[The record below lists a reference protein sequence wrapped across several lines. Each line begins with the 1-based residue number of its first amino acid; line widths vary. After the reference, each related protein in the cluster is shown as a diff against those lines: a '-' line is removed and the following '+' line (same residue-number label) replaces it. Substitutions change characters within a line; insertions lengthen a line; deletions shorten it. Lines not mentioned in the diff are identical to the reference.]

1 MMTGQGARSW
11 TYSVGMAAWS
21 GVLVAVGSWPL
32 VYSTC
37 QDFSHMAFYSILP
50 VFITTALGA
59 IVSIYGHSIH
69 RYHQARYL
77 IDVLCRYG
85 LAYLMVYFAMLFT
98 EGEHWTLNLTMQDSK
113 VADLT
118 ARDITTVFMGYSDLL
133 PYAIGGTLIASAALL
148 MFRRTAI
155 IGIILGLGLWVP
167 LTLIDYSFDQCT
179 LGVSAIA
186 TTSLVLLALPHLRRL
201 LPALM
206 GYRVETAVSYPLLGR
221 QLHIYRSLGVLKLCL
236 VAGLMVHV
244 ANGIWHFQK
253 YYRSN
258 DDSPI
263 VGVWDVID
271 VQYASDSGELR
282 RDTIPLE
289 IASFKSLF
297 LEESRYGAVK
307 GSEDTLSRFE
317 YIVDSSYNQLELWN
331 FWEFK
336 NLDLKGKYHMQDQDT
351 MIYEG
356 TNRKEAIRM
365 VLKRNPKYK
374 AHRGG

>member
-1 MMTGQGARSW
+1 MGL
-11 TYSVGMAAWS
+11 AAWT
-21 GVLVAVGSWPL
+21 GVLVAVGTWPMI
-32 VYSTC
+32 YSTC
-37 QDFSHMAFYSILP
+37 QDIGYMALYCLLP
-50 VFITTALGA
+50 VLATTAIGTIA
-59 IVSIYGHSIH
+59 CTYGQSVG
-69 RYHQARYL
+69 RYQYAKYL
-77 IDVLCRYG
+77 IEVACRYS
-85 LAYLMVYFAMLFT
+85 LAFVMVYFAMLFT
-98 EGEHWTLNLTMQDSK
+98 EGEHWTLNLTMQDTK
-113 VADLT
+113 IADLT
-118 ARDITTVFMGYSDLL
+118 AQDITSVFMGYSDIL
-133 PYAIGGTLIASAALL
+133 PYAVGGTMILSAALL
-148 MFRRTAI
+148 MFRRTAV
-155 IGIILGLGLWVP
+155 IGTIVGLGLWVP
-167 LTLIDYSFDQCT
+167 LTLIDYSFNQCT
-179 LGVSAIA
+179 LAVSSIA
-186 TTSLVLLALPHLRRL
+186 TTTLVLQALPQVRRL

-206 GYRVETAVSYPLLGR
+206 GYPVDTGLTYPLLGK
-221 QLHIYRSLGVLKLCL
+221 QLHLYRSIGVLKLCL
-236 VAGLMVHV
+236 IAGLMVHV
-244 ANGIWHFQK
+244 VNGIWHFQQ

-271 VQYASDSGELR
+271 IQYASDTGELR

-307 GSEDTLSRFE
+307 GQEDTLSRFE

-356 TNRKEAIRM
+356 TNRKESIRM

-374 AHRGG
+374 ANRGH